1 MAHRSAKATAD
12 VCGRRV
18 ILVLAS
24 LAQFVVLLVVY
35 SVGALAPLLRD
46 SLHLSREQIGSL
58 TALFFIGAIP
68 ASIPVG
74 WLADRLGVRGCLIAV
89 QVVSGLAVSAI
100 PLLHTYRGFLA
111 VMFLA
116 GVGNGTVMVLTNK
129 ALYDWF
135 PRERL
140 ATAMGTK
147 FFAISFAGIVAGTA
161 MPALALWVGWRQ
173 AFAVVGGL
181 TLASAL
187 SALLLYRD
195 QPKDGPSPASLPASA
210 GRRVRCLDRGFWC
223 LAIVGFLFAGAQF
236 SFITYLA
243 LFLHETWGVPLA
255 LAAGPLAL
263 AQAGASASR
272 VPYGWV
278 SDHWLK
284 GERTPLLRG
293 MGVLAMAALLGLLL
307 MPKGTSPLVLSA
319 VILLFGMSGLSW
331 GGLYSTLAAERA
343 GRAAAGVGLGIAS
356 TFFQVGSTVTPFL
369 FGYLADVTG
378 AYTAS
383 WGLLVLWLL
392 LGVGLLGWVQTSPVM
407 REAPAGPH
415 PLPQP
420 GMRLWSVCLGAAV
433 MVWFQ
438 AS

>member
-1 MAHRSAKATAD
+1 MAD
-12 VCGRRV
+12 VRDRRV
-18 ILVLAS
+18 ILALAS

-58 TALFFIGAIP
+58 TALFFLGAIP
-68 ASIPVG
+68 ASILVG
-74 WLADRLGVRGCLIAV
+74 WLADRLGVRGLLIAV
-89 QVVSGLAVSAI
+89 QVVSGLAVAAI
-100 PLLHTYRGFLA
+100 PVLHTYRELLA
-111 VMFLA
+111 VMVFA
-116 GVGNGTVMVLTNK
+116 GAGNGTVMVLTNK

-147 FFAISFAGIVAGTA
+147 YCAMSFAGIVAGTA
-161 MPALALWVGWRQ
+161 VPTLALWVGWRQ
-173 AFAVVGGL
+173 AFAVLGGL

-187 SALLLYRD
+187 STFLLYRD
-195 QPKDGPSPASLPASA
+195 QPTDGPSPAPLPASA
-210 GRRVRCLDRGFWC
+210 ARRAQWLDRGFWC
-223 LAIVGFLFAGAQF
+223 LATVGFLFAGAQF
-236 SFITYLA
+236 AFITYLA

-263 AQAGASASR
+263 AQVGATASR

-278 SDHWLK
+278 SDRWLK

-293 MGVLAMAALLGLLL
+293 MGVLAMAALLALLL
-307 MPKGTSPLVLSA
+307 MPQGTSSLVLSA

-331 GGLYSTLAAERA
+331 GGLYQTLAAERA

-356 TFFQVGSTVTPFL
+356 TFFQVGSTVTPLL
-369 FGYLADVTG
+369 FGYLADATG

-383 WGLLVLWLL
+383 WSLLVLWLL

-407 REAPAGPH
+407 REAPRGLH
-415 PLPQP
+415 PLPQ
-420 GMRLWSVCLGAAV
+420 LGL
-433 MVWFQ
+433 Q
-438 AS
+438 L